1 MGHTSMFV
9 RPVLIFLFPS
19 ADNATLEIY
28 HGYVRKAAHFTEYAV
43 LALFAVRAFGRSA
56 TDFLR
61 RYRFVFA
68 LGVVMAIA
76 CIDEINQSF
85 EPSRTGSF
93 RDVLLDV
100 NGGATTI
107 TLLILLRYQPRAD
120 QQ

>member
-19 ADNATLEIY
+19 ADDSTLEIY

-43 LALFAVRAFGRSA
+43 LASFAVRAFGRSA
-56 TDFLR
+56 TYFLWR
-61 RYRFVFA
+61 HRSVFA
-68 LGVVMAIA
+68 LGVVIAIA
-76 CIDEINQSF
+76 CVDEINQSF

-100 NGGATTI
+100 FGGSTAI
-107 TLLILLRYQPRAD
+107 AILMLLRYQPRAD